1 MILELISERNERGVL
16 WDGYVDNLQVFQG
29 RENKRRGLKATV
41 FLVIFKKTKAGTQK
55 AWEKVIE
62 AMVKEEVRPDL
73 VGICKPQ

>member
-1 MILELISERNERGVL
+1 MRGVL
-16 WDGYVDNLQVFQG
+16 WDGYVDIYKCFRV
-29 RENKRRGLKATV
+29 EKMRGLKATV

-62 AMVKEEVRPDL
+62 AMVKEEVRLDL

>member
-1 MILELISERNERGVL
+1 MGWLC
-16 WDGYVDNLQVFQG
+16 GYLQVFQG

-41 FLVIFKKTKAGTQK
+41 FLVIFKKTKAATQK